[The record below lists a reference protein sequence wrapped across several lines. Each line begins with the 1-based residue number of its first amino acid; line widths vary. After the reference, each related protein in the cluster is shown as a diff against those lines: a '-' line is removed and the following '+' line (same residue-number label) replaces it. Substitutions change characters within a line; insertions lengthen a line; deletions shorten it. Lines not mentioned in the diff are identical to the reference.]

1 MSISNPISPYKRVLV
16 PYDGSEVSDRALKH
30 ASYIARMSD
39 AGVVIMHVMET
50 NTVPPGALLGYILSG
65 DELIEA
71 KENLRKTFEDA
82 ATLMLEEKTRELE
95 ESGISKVSYKIK
107 NGKPSDEI
115 VNESEVGLYDL
126 IVMASS

>member
-1 MSISNPISPYKRVLV
+1 
-16 PYDGSEVSDRALKH
+16 
-30 ASYIARMSD
+30 
-39 AGVVIMHVMET
+39 MHVMET